1 MNLDK
6 TDWILKLKLF
16 YNYGLKE
23 KKFWHNYKL
32 SKAIDWIFSPIY
44 RTNTGPERLR
54 NQKNHRKSSSPQQFD
69 QNLY

>member
-32 SKAIDWIFSPIY
+32 SEAIDWIFSPIY

-54 NQKNHRKSSSPQQFD
+54 D
-69 QNLY
+69 